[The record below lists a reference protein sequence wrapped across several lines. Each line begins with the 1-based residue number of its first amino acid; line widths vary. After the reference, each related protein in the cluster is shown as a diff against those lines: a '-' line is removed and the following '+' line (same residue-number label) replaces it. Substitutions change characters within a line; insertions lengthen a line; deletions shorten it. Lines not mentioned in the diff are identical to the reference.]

1 MVYIKKRQVNAYIL
15 LESLITMALLGA
27 ITFVVLREISANRLL
42 LYRQNK
48 EIEEL
53 NVAFMAYDSKQTT
66 LSANGVVIHL
76 VKTDNLLTISNDSEE
91 VLRLEIRQEKP

>member
-1 MVYIKKRQVNAYIL
+1 MVYIKKQQVNPYIL
-15 LESLITMALLGA
+15 LESLITMVLLGV